1 MRRLLT
7 LFHTGKIMATTKTT
21 TTTKATTKATTT
33 KAQKAAAKTA
43 SVAAVAVSGITLEQI
58 AALSDVAKRFMA
70 RGIEYHKAQG
80 SIGAKD
86 GRITAIGKLANR
98 AIKDKEA
105 ILKSLHT
112 GSDTPQGGKMVKVTG
127 GKFPYHLQD
136 AYLVS
141 GRSDSQAIFSL
152 LLS

>member
-1 MRRLLT
+1 MST
-7 LFHTGKIMATTKTT
+7 QKQTQVQAQTQTQTTA
-21 TTTKATTKATTT
+21 KAKAKAKAPS
-33 KAQKAAAKTA
+33 KAQQVAAKTA
-43 SVAAVAVSGITLEQI
+43 AVATKAVSGVTLEQI
-58 AALSDVAKRFMA
+58 AVLSDIAKRFIA
-70 RGIEYHKAQG
+70 RGIEYHGKQG
-80 SIGAKD
+80 SIQKAD

-112 GSDTPQGGKMVKVTG
+112 GCDTPQGGKMVRVAG
-127 GKFPYHLQD
+127 GKFPYQLQD

-141 GRSDSQAIFSL
+141 GRADSQAVFSL